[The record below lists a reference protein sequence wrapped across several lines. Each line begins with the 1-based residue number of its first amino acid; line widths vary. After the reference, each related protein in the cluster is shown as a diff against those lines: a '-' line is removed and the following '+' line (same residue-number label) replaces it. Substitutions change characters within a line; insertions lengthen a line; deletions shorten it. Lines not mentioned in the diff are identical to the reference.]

1 MKTNNQNYIAG
12 LAISI
17 AAVFVVTAF
26 SAVFSNH
33 VDAQEPLTSPREACQ
48 YYQDRWE
55 RGLLAVKKDEEDEC
69 LVRVGD
75 NNTGFGYIR
84 SYYSGNKFCM
94 DSYGAYFN
102 NAGLSDSS
110 ECIPVSRPGGEQQ
123 NILDV
128 LDIPLPLVAGGV
140 ILGLV
145 VAFLK
150 RKQIFHPQEKKR
162 A

>member
-1 MKTNNQNYIAG
+1 MKTNNQNSIVG
-12 LAISI
+12 LAIFI
-17 AAVFVVTAF
+17 AAVFVITAF
-26 SAVFSNH
+26 SLVFSSRAN
-33 VDAQEPLTSPREACQ
+33 AQEPLTSPREACQ
-48 YYQDRWE
+48 YYQNRWE

-69 LVRVGD
+69 LVMVGD

-123 NILDV
+123 NTFDEQAV
-128 LDIPLPLVAGGV
+128 LPLLIAGGV
-140 ILGLV
+140 ILGLIM
-145 VAFLK
+145 AFVK
-150 RKQIFHPQEKKR
+150 RKQIFQPQEKR
-162 A
+162 